1 MRGRPGKLHGWG
13 ATASSPLGV
22 HILGDLDMQQSDTGC
37 LCISPGFA
45 SVVDSHTGCSVK
57 SSCLAHAWVCYIKR
71 IHVQCRNYWE
81 PHRDGTAVALAAAEL
96 CFWRWQWKKYQMD
109 TAEDR
114 AVNAAT
120 ARLVEVGNW
129 FFFSVPW
136 DKTGKKWKLSST
148 CILMGRSIRFQIFF
162 RKFQSSATMFC
173 ISWFWFYAWSPSK
186 LLACLIFAVLCPL
199 QEYKDKQI
207 FSCRVTS

>member
-71 IHVQCRNYWE
+71 IHIQCRNYWE
-81 PHRDGTAVALAAAEL
+81 PRRDGTAVALAAAEL

-136 DKTGKKWKLSST
+136 DKEDREEMKTVFNLYINGKEHSISNLLQKIPRQCYYVLHQL
-148 CILMGRSIRFQIFF
+148 IL
-162 RKFQSSATMFC
+162 
-173 ISWFWFYAWSPSK
+173 
-186 LLACLIFAVLCPL
+186 VLCL
-199 QEYKDKQI
+199 KS
-207 FSCRVTS
+207 F